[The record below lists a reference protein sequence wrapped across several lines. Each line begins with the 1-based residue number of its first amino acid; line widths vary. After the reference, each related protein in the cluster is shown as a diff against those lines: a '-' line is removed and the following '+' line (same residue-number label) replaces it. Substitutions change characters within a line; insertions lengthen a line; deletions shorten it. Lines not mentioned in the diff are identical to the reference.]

1 MSEWNIFLAQIHSH
15 QGVKI
20 HVNYIFFLINELR
33 IILESKIFD
42 LYPPHDFQMDL
53 KGQNLIWESM
63 VKIPFIYQ
71 DIL

>member
-1 MSEWNIFLAQIHSH
+1 MITF
-15 QGVKI
+15 
-20 HVNYIFFLINELR
+20 
-33 IILESKIFD
+33 ESKIFD

-71 DIL
+71 ERLLKAIRVQIGKFNPSIWELAP

>member
-1 MSEWNIFLAQIHSH
+1 MIS
-15 QGVKI
+15 
-20 HVNYIFFLINELR
+20 
-33 IILESKIFD
+33 LESKIVD

-71 DIL
+71 ERLLKAIRVQIGKFNPSIWEVAP